1 MPEEISI
8 NKLSQS
14 EFDKLAASFELDLL
28 AYFKILQDKVLNMSF
43 NGKNEDEINREIEGL
58 FE

>member
-1 MPEEISI
+1 MNEIII
-8 NKLSQS
+8 NKLSQP

-28 AYFKILQDKVLNMSF
+28 AYFQILQDKVLNMSF
-43 NGKNEDEINREIEGL
+43 NGKNEDEINKEIEGL